1 MYNCDWYFTSARKI
15 VKNRVIV
22 TLSSDRMK
30 NITAKVVKEGVD
42 RAAANNSIQFIRETD
57 EEAVDWQLED
67 NTDEMN
73 NF

>member
-1 MYNCDWYFTSARKI
+1 
-15 VKNRVIV
+15 
-22 TLSSDRMK
+22 MK

>member
-1 MYNCDWYFTSARKI
+1 M
-15 VKNRVIV
+15 V

-42 RAAANNSIQFIRETD
+42 RAAANNSIKFIRD
-57 EEAVDWQLED
+57 EQDIDFKLED
-67 NTDEMN
+67 SIDELD